1 MSNIALN
8 CFQCIIHYHDVHDE
22 SLALN
27 ARMNIVVPKTQ
38 TSSHRFRWLQQT
50 AYLRGG
56 P

>member
-1 MSNIALN
+1 MSNFALN
-8 CFQCIIHYHDVHDE
+8 CFKCIIHYHNGHDE

-27 ARMNIVVPKTQ
+27 APMNIVAPKNL